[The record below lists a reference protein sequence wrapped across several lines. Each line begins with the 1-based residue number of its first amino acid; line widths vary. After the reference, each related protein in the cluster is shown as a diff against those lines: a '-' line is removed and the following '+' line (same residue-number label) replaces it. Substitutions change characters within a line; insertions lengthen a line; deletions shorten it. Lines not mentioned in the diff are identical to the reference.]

1 MRAVIMKEYGGPEM
15 LLTGEWRKPEPGDRE
30 ILVKTAATAVNRAD
44 IQQRMGKYPP
54 PEGASPLLGLEM
66 AGTVSELGPQASR
79 WKEGDTVCG
88 LLPGGG
94 YAEYAVIHE
103 DLALPV
109 PRGMSMIE
117 AAAVPEVFMTA
128 FQAVNWIAG
137 LKMGEWI
144 LIHAGASGVGTAA
157 TQLAREMGA
166 GGIIVTASGPK
177 HETCR
182 AMGAGFTIDYNNEDF
197 AGAVKKYTENRGVD
211 VVIDFI
217 AAPYFTGN
225 LEVLRTDGR
234 LVILAFLGGVKPE
247 GVNLIPVLTKR
258 LQITGTTLRSRSLEY
273 KIALARDLRDFAWDR
288 FADGRL
294 EPVIDCVFPL
304 EDAAEAH
311 RYMEANKNSGK
322 LVLTVAKFE

>member
-1 MRAVIMKEYGGPEM
+1 MRAIIINKYGGPEQ
-15 LLTGEWRKPEPGDRE
+15 LQLGEWPNPEPGDKE
-30 ILVKTAATAVNRAD
+30 ILVKIAATAVNRAD

-66 AGTVSELGPQASR
+66 AGTVAGTGSGACR

-94 YAEYAVIHE
+94 YAEYAVIHK

-109 PRGMSMIE
+109 PKGMSMIE

-137 LKMGEWI
+137 LKKGEWI
-144 LIHAGASGVGTAA
+144 LVHAGASGVGTAA

-182 AMGAGFTIDYNNEDF
+182 AMGADFAIDYKNEDF
-197 AGAVKKYTENRGVD
+197 ADAVKEHTENRGVD

-217 AAPYFTGN
+217 AAPYFTRN

-247 GVNLIPVLTKR
+247 GVNLVPVLTKR
-258 LQITGTTLRSRSLEY
+258 LQIIGTTLRSRSLEY
-273 KIALARDLRDFAWDR
+273 KIELARDLYNFAWER
-288 FADGRL
+288 FEEGRL
-294 EPVIDCVFPL
+294 EPVIDRVFAL
-304 EDAAEAH
+304 GDAAEAH
-311 RYMEANKNSGK
+311 RYMEEDKNSGK
-322 LVLTVAKFE
+322 IVLTVE

>member
-1 MRAVIMKEYGGPEM
+1 
-15 LLTGEWRKPEPGDRE
+15 LQLGEWPNPEPGDRE
-30 ILVKTAATAVNRAD
+30 ILVKISATAVNRAD

-66 AGTVSELGPQASR
+66 AGTVAGTGPGAGR

-109 PRGMSMIE
+109 PKGMSMIE

-137 LKMGEWI
+137 LKKGEWI
-144 LIHAGASGVGTAA
+144 LVHAGASGVGTAA

-182 AMGAGFTIDYNNEDF
+182 AMGADFAIDYKNEDF
-197 AGAVKKYTENRGVD
+197 ADAVKEHTENRGVD

-217 AAPYFTGN
+217 AAPYFTRN
-225 LEVLRTDGR
+225 LDVLRTDGR

-247 GVNLIPVLTKR
+247 GVNLVPLLIKR
-258 LQITGTTLRSRSLEY
+258 LQIIGTTLRSRSLEY
-273 KIALARDLRDFAWDR
+273 KIALARDLYNFAWKR
-288 FADGRL
+288 FEDGRL
-294 EPVIDCVFPL
+294 KPVIDRVFAL
-304 EDAAEAH
+304 DDAAEAH
-311 RYMEANKNSGK
+311 RYMEADKNSGK
-322 LVLTVAKFE
+322 IVLTVE

>member
-1 MRAVIMKEYGGPEM
+1 MQ
-15 LLTGEWRKPEPGDRE
+15 LGEWPNPEPGDRE
-30 ILVKTAATAVNRAD
+30 ILVKIAATAVNRAD

-66 AGTVSELGPQASR
+66 AGTVAGTGPGAGR

-103 DLALPV
+103 DLALPI
-109 PRGMSMIE
+109 PRGISFIE
-117 AAAVPEVFMTA
+117 AAAIPEVFMTA

-137 LKMGEWI
+137 LKKGEWI
-144 LIHAGASGVGTAA
+144 LVHAGASGVGTAA

-182 AMGAGFTIDYNNEDF
+182 AMGADFAIDYKNEDF
-197 AGAVKKYTENRGVD
+197 TDAVKKHTENRGVD

-247 GVNLIPVLTKR
+247 GVNLVPLLIKR
-258 LQITGTTLRSRSLEY
+258 LQIIGTTLRSRSLEY
-273 KIALARDLRDFAWDR
+273 KIELARDLYHFAWER
-288 FADGRL
+288 FEDGRL
-294 EPVIDCVFPL
+294 KPVIDRVFAL
-304 EDAAEAH
+304 ADAAEAH
-311 RYMEANKNSGK
+311 RYMEADKNSGK
-322 LVLTVAKFE
+322 IVLTVE